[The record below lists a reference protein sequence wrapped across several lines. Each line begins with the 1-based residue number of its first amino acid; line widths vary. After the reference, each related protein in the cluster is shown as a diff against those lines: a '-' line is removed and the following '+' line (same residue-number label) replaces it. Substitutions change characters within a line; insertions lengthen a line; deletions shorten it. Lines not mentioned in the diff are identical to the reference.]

1 MRECGEREFEVGLS
15 DPCLVVG
22 LLRGRERSGEGRGV
36 GGEGGEGEVG
46 WGGGKDGTTQVLH
59 FSDIGHQ

>member
-1 MRECGEREFEVGLS
+1 MLGRRVVAGTGEERRGERS
-15 DPCLVVG
+15 
-22 LLRGRERSGEGRGV
+22 RRGV